1 MFERYSEQARRVLFY
16 AQYEAAQLGAASI
29 ETAHVLL
36 GLIREGTATTNRIFA
51 RAHLPLEEI
60 RKKLA
65 GGAAAPEAIVAGDP
79 HQLPYSAETKRVLH
93 LAAEEADRLLH
104 NRIIPEHLLL
114 GILREERSVA
124 ASTLMK
130 YGLRLDRVRDDIVL
144 HLQEETTI
152 PRSRG
157 GRPDLPPSYDVHI
170 SPTTREEE
178 QGTLGSA
185 ADDYWMRLGYEL
197 KPIIAEVYGVDES
210 RVDVPPTLED
220 GSRYDFILVLPKPE
234 GWGTIERLVQQ
245 GIQKQF
251 QLVIARETR
260 SMDVYVVT
268 APNGIKAAKL
278 LDLGGGG
285 MMTSFRDFQVDTRVR
300 PLPAMREL
308 IREAFSSG
316 QCSVF
321 GSGTTIAD
329 FCKGLE
335 QNLGRLFVDETGLTG
350 IYDHLELRADERRF
364 EDVLQALD
372 DQLGLV
378 SMRER
383 RDVTMLVARP
393 SE

>member
-1 MFERYSEQARRVLFY
+1 MFERYSEEARRVLFY
-16 AQYEAAQLGAASI
+16 AQYEATRLGSVSI
-29 ETAHVLL
+29 ETAHLLL
-36 GLIREGTATTNRIFA
+36 GLIREGPATMNRIFTKS
-51 RAHLPLEEI
+51 HLPLEEI

-65 GGAAAPEAIVAGDP
+65 GGVATPEAIVAGDP
-79 HQLPYSAETKRVLH
+79 PQLPFSAETKRVLH

-124 ASTLMK
+124 ASILTEH
-130 YGLRLDRVRDDIVL
+130 GLRLDKVRDDIVL
-144 HLQEETTI
+144 LLHEETTI

-157 GRPDLPPSYDVHI
+157 GRPDVPPSYNVHI
-170 SPTTREEE
+170 SPTAREEE

-185 ADDYWMRLGYEL
+185 AGDYWMRLGYEL

-210 RVDVPPTLED
+210 RIDVPPALDD
-220 GSRYDFILVLPKPE
+220 GSRYDFVLVLPKPE
-234 GWGTIERLVQQ
+234 GLGTIENLVQHA
-245 GIQKQF
+245 IQEHF
-251 QLVIARETR
+251 HLVIARETR
-260 SMDVYVVT
+260 SIDVYVVT
-268 APNGIKAAKL
+268 APNGVKAAKL
-278 LDLGGGG
+278 LELGGGG
-285 MMTSFRDFQVDTRVR
+285 IMTSFRDFQVDTRVR

-316 QCSVF
+316 QCGVF

-350 IYDHLELRADERRF
+350 IYDHLELRADDHRF
-364 EDVLQALD
+364 EDVLQALR

-378 SMRER
+378 ATRER
-383 RDVTMLVARP
+383 RDVTMLVARVTR
-393 SE
+393 

>member
-1 MFERYSEQARRVLFY
+1 MFERYSEDSRRVLFY
-16 AQYEAAQLGAASI
+16 AQHEATQLGSVSI
-29 ETAHVLL
+29 EAAHVLL
-36 GLIREGTATTNRIFA
+36 GLIREGPAITNRIFA
-51 RAHLPLEEI
+51 KAHLPLEEI
-60 RKKLA
+60 REKLA
-65 GGAAAPEAIVAGDP
+65 GRATAPEPIVAGDP
-79 HQLPYSAETKRVLH
+79 HQLPYSAETMRALH

-104 NRIIPEHLLL
+104 NHIIPEHLLL
-114 GILREERSVA
+114 GILRAERSVA
-124 ASTLMK
+124 ASILTEH
-130 YGLRLDRVRDDIVL
+130 GLRLDQVRDDVVL
-144 HLQEETTI
+144 LLHEETTI

-170 SPTTREEE
+170 SPTAREEE
-178 QGTLGSA
+178 QGTLGSG
-185 ADDYWMRLGYEL
+185 ADDYWMRLGFEL

-210 RVDVPPTLED
+210 RIHVPPALDD
-220 GSRYDFILVLPKPE
+220 GSRYDFVLVLPKPE
-234 GWGTIERLVQQ
+234 GRGTIENLVQQ
-245 GIQKQF
+245 AIPKHF

-268 APNGIKAAKL
+268 APNGVKAAKL
-278 LDLGGGG
+278 LELGGGG

-308 IREAFSSG
+308 IREAFSNG

-350 IYDHLELRADERRF
+350 IYDHLELRADHGRF
-364 EDVLQALD
+364 EDVLQALH

-378 SMRER
+378 AMRER
-383 RDVTMLVARP
+383 RDVTMLVARD
-393 SE
+393 S